1 MENIK
6 SIIIADDHPIFR
18 NGLKQILLTNDKIK
32 LLGEAANG
40 EEALNLIVNL
50 KPDVA
55 VLDLDMPVLNGLE
68 ILEKLKTLKTDTKI
82 IMLTMFKEEKMFNKA
97 FDKGAYAYVLKDS
110 AVEDIIGCIE
120 SVSSGNYFI
129 SPALSSFL
137 ISRSKKQKE
146 FEENFKDI
154 NSLTDMERKVLK
166 LVSQSKSS
174 KDISNEL
181 FVSSRTVD
189 KHRENISKKL
199 DIRGNLSLTKF
210 AIDNKSFL

>member
-18 NGLKQILLTNDKIK
+18 NGLKQILLTYDKIK
-32 LLGEAANG
+32 LLGEAGNG
-40 EEALNLIVNL
+40 EEALNLIVNM

-68 ILEKLKTLKTDTKI
+68 VLEKLKTLKTDTKI
-82 IMLTMFKEEKMFNKA
+82 IMLTMYKEEKMFNKA

-110 AVEDIIGCIE
+110 AVEDIIVCVE

-146 FEENFKDI
+146 FEEGFKDI
-154 NSLTDMERKVLK
+154 NSLTEMELKVLK
-166 LVSQSKSS
+166 LISQSKSS

-181 FVSSRTVD
+181 FVSSRTID
-189 KHRENISKKL
+189 KHRENIGKKL
-199 DIRGNLSLTKF
+199 NIHGNLSLTKF
-210 AIDNKSFL
+210 AIDNKSFF

>member
-32 LLGEAANG
+32 LLGEAGNG

-55 VLDLDMPVLNGLE
+55 VLDLDMPALNGLE
-68 ILEKLKTLKTDTKI
+68 VLEKLKALKTDTKI
-82 IMLTMFKEEKMFNKA
+82 IMLTMYKEEKMFNKA

-110 AVEDIIGCIE
+110 AVEDIIGCVE
-120 SVSSGNYFI
+120 SVSLGNYFI
-129 SPALSSFL
+129 SPALSTFL

-166 LVSQSKSS
+166 LISQSKSS

-189 KHRENISKKL
+189 KHRENICNKL
-199 DIRGNLSLTKF
+199 DIHGNLGLTKF
-210 AIDNKSFL
+210 AIENKSFL